1 MTPQLEKVF
10 FNYVLQY
17 KKYFDIVK
25 PHFFRNSQIQFV
37 YGVLRN
43 YILAQSDSKIPTARQ
58 ILDMVSLEDKEGQI
72 TKEILKSILQV
83 KLSEYDEKNFLE
95 PKFNAWVL
103 SNRLKTGTVDIIEE
117 TRNLDQI
124 SDFDKAIEAADRIK
138 SIVDE
143 MSSTNFVQDDDMGSD
158 FDDPENHVQ
167 DSSKFKI
174 KSGFE
179 TLDHMLGGGW
189 DIQTLNCIMAET
201 NNGKCC
207 HFVSKIVLKNKK
219 NDKMSIRDFGT
230 LFSEISKGDYNLLSG
245 KYDRPLYDKFIE
257 AYEVKDLQVLTPNGW
272 VDIEGIGKTVEYD
285 EWLIQT
291 SGGKELICADEHLVY
306 RCDNLNFSDKKCDL
320 TELYT
325 KDLRCSDFI
334 MTKDGPEM
342 IMDIRLTGQKSHMYD
357 LQLSSGSNKQY
368 YTNDILSHNSLWMQ
382 NFAFKSADAGYNVL
396 YITLEM
402 SERKVMKRLGAMRLK
417 IPINDYDAVSKDS
430 EMINKRI
437 KSLGSIK
444 EGGDIFDKKVG
455 KIFSKFWAAGTAT
468 VSDFDYYL
476 QKLRDKKD
484 IKIDLIIVDYIT
496 LVAAPKG
503 LGGDNLYSKGKSLA
517 EGLRALGAKYKCPV
531 ITGVQVAKD
540 AWNSSD
546 ITLES
551 VPESKAIAETAD
563 TFFAIIRTEEMKR
576 QNIYRFKLLKQRDG
590 DFLKSQ
596 IRLNLNPTYLTLEN
610 DQFLDQ

>member
-10 FNYVLQY
+10 FNYILAY
-17 KKYFDIVK
+17 KKYFELVK
-25 PHFFRNSQIQFV
+25 PFFFRNSEIQFV
-37 YGVLRN
+37 YGIIRN
-43 YILAQSDSKIPTARQ
+43 YMLNSSDSKIPTPRQ
-58 ILDMVSLEDKEGQI
+58 ILDMVSLEDKEGVI

-83 KLSEYDEKNFLE
+83 DLKEYDEKNFIE

-103 SNRLKTGTVDIIEE
+103 SNRLKTGTVDIIDE

-124 SDFDKAIEAADRIK
+124 SDFDKAIEAAERIK
-138 SIVDE
+138 VIVDE
-143 MSSTNFVQDDDMGSD
+143 MSSTNFVQDDDLGSD

-174 KSGFE
+174 KSGLE

-201 NNGKCC
+201 NNGK
-207 HFVSKIVLKNKK
+207 
-219 NDKMSIRDFGT
+219 
-230 LFSEISKGDYNLLSG
+230 
-245 KYDRPLYDKFIE
+245 
-257 AYEVKDLQVLTPNGW
+257 
-272 VDIEGIGKTVEYD
+272 
-285 EWLIQT
+285 
-291 SGGKELICADEHLVY
+291 
-306 RCDNLNFSDKKCDL
+306 
-320 TELYT
+320 
-325 KDLRCSDFI
+325 
-334 MTKDGPEM
+334 
-342 IMDIRLTGQKSHMYD
+342 
-357 LQLSSGSNKQY
+357 
-368 YTNDILSHNSLWMQ
+368 SLWMQ
-382 NFAFKSADAGYNVL
+382 NFAVKSADAGYNVL

-417 IPINDYDAVSKDS
+417 IPINDYDTVSKDTDL
-430 EMINKRI
+430 IKKRI
-437 KSLGSIK
+437 NALGNIK
-444 EGGDIFDKKVG
+444 ECGDIFEKKVG
-455 KIFSKFWAAGTAT
+455 KIYSKFWAAGTAT

-476 QKLRDKKD
+476 QKLKDKKD
-484 IKIDLIIVDYIT
+484 VKIDLIIVDYIT

-503 LGGDNLYSKGKSLA
+503 MGADNLYTKGKSLA

-576 QNIYRFKLLKQRDG
+576 QNLYRFKLLKQRDG

-596 IRLNLNPTYLTLEN
+596 IRLNLNSTYLTLEN